1 MSTRTGATIQLPG
14 HVITTERNTTLSI
27 RIHPKSTWRI
37 QQQRRPIARRSRALS
52 TDGLRWRRRGGPHG
66 QSTSGRAVEAG
77 GDGGHRRGGH
87 LQSDKGQTTI
97 ADPVVTK
104 VAGIAAREVDGVYQL
119 GGGVARALGA
129 VTNRLPVGG
138 ASTSQGVSVEVGEK
152 EAAVDL
158 TVVVEYGESIPR
170 VAQHIRENVVRRIEG
185 ITGLSVTEV
194 NVVVNDLHLPGDDQ
208 DDESSRV
215 Q

>member
-1 MSTRTGATIQLPG
+1 MADTATQQDSETTRSSAAAAQ
-14 HVITTERNTTLSI
+14 TTAVS
-27 RIHPKSTWRI
+27 
-37 QQQRRPIARRSRALS
+37 
-52 TDGLRWRRRGGPHG
+52 RRGEGA
-66 QSTSGRAVEAG
+66 S
-77 GDGGHRRGGH
+77 
-87 LQSDKGQTTI
+87 LQTEKGQTTI

-138 ASTSQGVSVEVGEK
+138 GSASGQGVSVEVGEK

-208 DDESSRV
+208 DDEPSRV

>member
-1 MSTRTGATIQLPG
+1 MADTATQQ
-14 HVITTERNTTLSI
+14 S
-27 RIHPKSTWRI
+27 SWRAP
-37 QQQRRPIARRSRALS
+37 RRQGTAIS
-52 TDGLRWRRRGGPHG
+52 RRGDGP
-66 QSTSGRAVEAG
+66 T
-77 GDGGHRRGGH
+77 
-87 LQSDKGQTTI
+87 LQSEKGQTTI

-208 DDESSRV
+208 DDEPSRV